1 MPKWLQVVATLN
13 PLSYAI
19 ESIRYLYL
27 NSDWGLGSVVMQ
39 APWGAVTFGA
49 ALLVLIG
56 FDALVLLAIQPLL
69 RRRFA

>member
-19 ESIRYLYL
+19 EPIRYLYIHE
-27 NSDWGLGSVVMQ
+27 SWSLGSVVMA
-39 APWGAVTFGA
+39 APFGEVTFGA
-49 ALLVLIG
+49 ALLVLLG
-56 FDALVLLAIQPLL
+56 FAIAILLLIQPLL